1 MMVRRFP
8 KLREDGSCSVAARYS
23 FTDPEAPENLLR
35 VFSEWWAATVADPLH
50 PFHLELV
57 SPPRLDRPC
66 LTNADVVFDARPGST
81 HWKDVMVML
90 VGVIRDSDLEVKFV
104 GFYDLVAARMHPAS
118 TMIDQS

>member
-1 MMVRRFP
+1 M
-8 KLREDGSCSVAARYS
+8 
-23 FTDPEAPENLLR
+23 
-35 VFSEWWAATVADPLH
+35 TVAKNRASSSRPASTWPWYYARTKSRWTL
-50 PFHLELV
+50 